1 MVVKLNNYLYNSS
14 ITISLDDEGK
24 LVGFLLIQEDNGY
37 KPIILSDDKLQ
48 FIKKYN
54 NVMNKLNNNVIYI
67 NDGYIYLG
75 NSYREGPYGEK
86 EIFLSNVDATSI
98 DFEGLIQNLEYKID
112 RNIYNNKKLL
122 KISEFF
128 KS

>member
-1 MVVKLNNYLYNSS
+1 MVKLNNYLYNSS

-48 FIKKYN
+48 FIKKY
-54 NVMNKLNNNVIYI
+54 NNVIYI